1 MDPEDNYTYEL
12 DEADVINDDLSKSF
26 HSSNSSISL
35 TELANELTIS
45 NTCVTDINRIS
56 RPTQTTDN
64 EFADIKNVETIFK
77 NLNKNLK
84 TVYNEIRLGYNK
96 KVNDSVQE
104 LHNTIIQQFL
114 QIEKSYKQNLSTIR
128 QAYHTELENFK
139 AQFKNDRNEE
149 FKIKRDKQFVKIENE
164 KNYFA
169 KEIDR
174 LRKIINKQN
183 NNIFRLKYI
192 LVQKNPGKVKRLFS
206 EKNVELNDIL
216 DPKDI
221 QLESAMQHL
230 QVENLRKDN
239 EIINLKKKMA
249 KLKKEINK
257 MVESETEYIAI
268 EKHKRI
274 IKELKEDYEMSR
286 SSLEKEKK

>member
-64 EFADIKNVETIFK
+64 EFADIKN
-77 NLNKNLK
+77 NLK

-139 AQFKNDRNEE
+139 AQFKNDRN
-149 FKIKRDKQFVKIENE
+149 N
-164 KNYFA
+164 
-169 KEIDR
+169 
-174 LRKIINKQN
+174 
-183 NNIFRLKYI
+183 LK
-192 LVQKNPGKVKRLFS
+192 L
-206 EKNVELNDIL
+206 
-216 DPKDI
+216 
-221 QLESAMQHL
+221 
-230 QVENLRKDN
+230 N
-239 EIINLKKKMA
+239 EINNL
-249 KLKKEINK
+249 
-257 MVESETEYIAI
+257 
-268 EKHKRI
+268 
-274 IKELKEDYEMSR
+274 
-286 SSLEKEKK
+286 